1 MVAPPGSTLI
11 QSGKNPV
18 GKSNVTIP
26 MPKFQI
32 QTGPGV
38 PGQAP
43 VFSMTV
49 NPNQITGIG
58 GIKRKASGEM

>member
-1 MVAPPGSTLI
+1 
-11 QSGKNPV
+11 
-18 GKSNVTIP
+18 